1 MNMLKT
7 IGTVFIG
14 IGMAGVAISAV
25 SKIVKISQEKKNKA
39 ETSAAEPIVSV
50 PIEKVVIAR
59 PKPAQIRHMNEL
71 LRRVEIHDDRLKRSA
86 AKRLST
92 IRKRTR
98 VIIHK

>member
-1 MNMLKT
+1 MSMLKT

-39 ETSAAEPIVSV
+39 ETSAVSEPIVSA
-50 PIEKVVIAR
+50 PIEKVAIAR
-59 PKPAQIRHMNEL
+59 PKPAQIRHMN
-71 LRRVEIHDDRLKRSA
+71 DRLKRSA